1 MTNPTSLAG
10 EGRGGMSQDLTRATL
25 AELAAAAEEAVAE
38 LADERAR
45 LLDKLRQ
52 VEGALGAQE
61 THLRTLTALR
71 AMLAGEHAPLAPRD
85 VIADDDV
92 LGVRIGPLMLAP
104 ASAGAADL
112 RLYLGTVRA
121 ISDALIRQ
129 ARLAGDA
136 LRAAETPTGEMPLVQ
151 PEPAADRPAAAPDPT
166 PDQQTESDAG
176 D

>member
-1 MTNPTSLAG
+1 
-10 EGRGGMSQDLTRATL
+10 MSQDLTRATL
-25 AELAAAAEEAVAE
+25 AELAAAAEQAVAE

-52 VEGALGAQE
+52 VQAALDAQE
-61 THLRTLTALR
+61 THLRTLTALQ
-71 AMLAGEHAPLAPRD
+71 ALMSGQHAPLAPRD
-85 VIADDDV
+85 VHASEDEM
-92 LGVRIGPLMLAP
+92 GVRIGPLMLAP
-104 ASAGAADL
+104 ASTAPADL

-151 PEPAADRPAAAPDPT
+151 PEPAADLPVAAPDPT
-166 PDQQTESDAG
+166 PDQQTEGNADG
-176 D
+176 

>member
-1 MTNPTSLAG
+1 VT
-10 EGRGGMSQDLTRATL
+10 DLTREAL
-25 AELAAAAEEAVAE
+25 AELAGAAEEAVAA
-38 LADERAR
+38 LARERDHLR
-45 LLDKLRQ
+45 DQLRQ
-52 VEGALGAQE
+52 VQAALDAQA
-61 THLRTLTALR
+61 THLRTLRALR

-85 VIADDDV
+85 VVADDDV

-136 LRAAETPTGEMPLVQ
+136 LRAAETPTGEMPAVQ
-151 PEPAADRPAAAPDPT
+151 PEPAADLPVAAPDPT
-166 PDQQTESDAG
+166 PDQQTEGDADG
-176 D
+176 

>member
-1 MTNPTSLAG
+1 
-10 EGRGGMSQDLTRATL
+10 MSRDLTREAL
-25 AELAAAAEEAVAE
+25 AELAGAAEEAVA
-38 LADERAR
+38 AFARERDHLR
-45 LLDKLRQ
+45 DQLRQ
-52 VEGALGAQE
+52 VQAALDAQA
-61 THLRTLTALR
+61 THLRTLRALQ

-85 VIADDDV
+85 VVADDDV

-151 PEPAADRPAAAPDPT
+151 PEPAADLPVAAPT
-166 PDQQTESDAG
+166 PDQQTEGNASD
-176 D
+176 

>member
-25 AELAAAAEEAVAE
+25 AELAAAAEQAVAE

-52 VEGALGAQE
+52 VEGALDAQA
-61 THLRTLTALR
+61 THLRTLRTLR

-85 VIADDDV
+85 VVADDDV
-92 LGVRIGPLMLAP
+92 LSVRIGPLMLAP
-104 ASAGAADL
+104 TSTAPADL
-112 RLYLGTVRA
+112 RLYLATIRA
-121 ISDALIRQ
+121 IQDYCIRQ

-136 LRAAETPTGEMPLVQ
+136 LRAAETPTGEMPAVQ
-151 PEPAADRPAAAPDPT
+151 PAAADRPAAAPDPT
-166 PDQQTESDAG
+166 PDQQTESNAG

>member
-1 MTNPTSLAG
+1 VN
-10 EGRGGMSQDLTRATL
+10 DLTREAL
-25 AELAAAAEEAVAE
+25 AELAGAAEEAVAV
-38 LADERAR
+38 LVRERDHLR
-45 LLDKLRQ
+45 DQLRQ
-52 VEGALGAQE
+52 VQAALDAQA
-61 THLRTLTALR
+61 THLRTLRTLR

-85 VIADDDV
+85 VVSDDDV

-151 PEPAADRPAAAPDPT
+151 PDDLPVAAPDPT
-166 PDQQTESDAG
+166 PDQQTEGNASD
-176 D
+176 

>member
-1 MTNPTSLAG
+1 
-10 EGRGGMSQDLTRATL
+10 MSQDLTRATL
-25 AELAAAAEEAVAE
+25 AELAAAAEQAVAE

-52 VEGALGAQE
+52 VQAALDAQE
-61 THLRTLTALR
+61 THLRTLTALQ
-71 AMLAGEHAPLAPRD
+71 ALMSGQYAPIAPRD
-85 VIADDDV
+85 ITSREDS

-151 PEPAADRPAAAPDPT
+151 PEPAADLPVAAPDPT
-166 PDQQTESDAG
+166 PDQQTEGDAG